1 LKELGLAG
9 SAAGAANA
17 FWQIASTIVPT
28 VVGGVFAASGSFFWA
43 FATLAAGPLLGMVC
57 MLGVREQPASPVT
70 DPVTAEVGS
79 R

>member
-1 LKELGLAG
+1 
-9 SAAGAANA
+9 
-17 FWQIASTIVPT
+17 VPT
-28 VVGGVFAASGSFFWA
+28 VVGGVFAASGTFFWA

-70 DPVTAEVGS
+70 GPVIAEVGS